1 MRRVPAGRR
10 LRRLVNPSTASFCDS
25 SILVLFEDE
34 GCEEERSRM
43 RRSDEIGGVKRSILL
58 CFVERKVLFM
68 EEFIDLFI
76 FDRSRWNMG
85 IEYV

>member
-10 LRRLVNPSTASFCDS
+10 LRRLVNPRRVSAT
-25 SILVLFEDE
+25 LRYEDE

>member
-1 MRRVPAGRR
+1 
-10 LRRLVNPSTASFCDS
+10 
-25 SILVLFEDE
+25 
-34 GCEEERSRM
+34 M